1 MTLPYYKGMS
11 VNACCAAPDD
21 AGKGG
26 TATNYSMTVRAVS
39 EAGMIHIEE
48 LLSKKIGLEPESIG
62 RKRIA
67 DIVNT
72 RMELFRIDDVN
83 KYLQRLK
90 SDPAELEGLIE
101 DVTVPETWFFRDIE
115 SFNYLKKYVRD
126 ECPASERKIFRVLS
140 VPCSTGEEPYSI
152 AMTLLEAGLL
162 PEDFQIDA
170 VDINPKTIATAKR
183 AVYGKSAF
191 RGGNIDYRDMYFT
204 PSEEGFVLDPAVAA
218 LVNFYR
224 DNFTQSHA
232 LWNHGPYEAI
242 FCKNLLIYLTDDAR
256 KKVFDNIN
264 RLLVPKGIV
273 FNGHAELISFLQYGY
288 KPVKHPRSF
297 ACMKMEAGNEEVSVS
312 HKTKRQIP
320 LLQNHALK
328 TKGSKQSRLTLPAEP
343 LPGSNGAKTGAAPKA
358 QGEAEKLA
366 AIRELADAGSL
377 DRALSLCRQFI
388 KKNDHN
394 KEAYY
399 LAGLINLA
407 LNNFDKAEGFFQ
419 KVLYLDPSHY
429 EALLHMKLLYEKKG
443 DLIKASAMQGRIKRS
458 EAGA

>member
-1 MTLPYYKGMS
+1 MTLPYCKGMS
-11 VNACCAAPDD
+11 LEACCAAPDN
-21 AGKGG
+21 AGQGG
-26 TATNYSMTVRAVS
+26 TAGAVS
-39 EAGMIHIEE
+39 EAGMIHIED
-48 LLSKKIGLEPESIG
+48 LLSKKIGLEPQSIG

-67 DIVNT
+67 DVVGT
-72 RMELFRIDDVN
+72 RMELSLIDDVN
-83 KYLQRLK
+83 KYLHKLK

-101 DVTVPETWFFRDIE
+101 DVTVPETWFFRDNE
-115 SFNYLKKYVRD
+115 SFNYLKKYAHD
-126 ECPASERKIFRVLS
+126 EKVSTTEKKIFRVLS

-162 PEDFQIDA
+162 PVDFQIDA

-191 RGGNIDYRDMYFT
+191 RGGNTDYRDTYFA

-218 LVNFYR
+218 LVNFYS
-224 DNFTQSHA
+224 DNFTQPHA
-232 LWNHGPYEAI
+232 LWNHGPYQAI

-288 KPVKHPRSF
+288 KPIKHPRSF
-297 ACMKMEAGNEEVSVS
+297 ACMKMEAVMEEVSAS
-312 HKTKRQIP
+312 HTTKRQMP
-320 LLQNHALK
+320 LSQNNALK
-328 TKGSKQSRLTLPAEP
+328 TKGSKQSRLALPAEP
-343 LPGSNGAKTGAAPKA
+343 LPRNKGVRTGAVPKV

-377 DRALSLCRQFI
+377 DRALSLCRQFV

-443 DLIKASAMQGRIKRS
+443 DHLKASAMQGRIKRS

>member
-11 VNACCAAPDD
+11 VNACCAVPDD

-26 TATNYSMTVRAVS
+26 TTANHSFTGSAVS
-39 EAGMIHIEE
+39 EVGMVHVEE

-67 DIVNT
+67 DAVNT
-72 RMELFRIDDVN
+72 RMELFMIDDVN
-83 KYLQRLK
+83 KYLHKLR
-90 SDPAELEGLIE
+90 SDPAEFEELIE
-101 DVTVPETWFFRDIE
+101 DVTVPETWFFRDTE
-115 SFNYLKKYVRD
+115 SFNYLKKYVHD
-126 ECPASERKIFRVLS
+126 ENPASERNIFRVLS

-152 AMTLLEAGLL
+152 AITLLEAGLL

-170 VDINPKTIATAKR
+170 VDINPKTIETAKQ
-183 AVYGKSAF
+183 AVYGKGAF
-191 RGGNIDYRDMYFT
+191 RGENKDYRDKYFT
-204 PSEEGFVLDPAVAA
+204 HSKEGFVLDPTIAGS
-218 LVNFYR
+218 VNFYR
-224 DNFTQSHA
+224 DNFTQPHA
-232 LWNHGPYEAI
+232 LWNHGPYQII
-242 FCKNLLIYLTDDAR
+242 FCKNLLIYLTSDAR
-256 KKVFDNIN
+256 KKVFDNID

-288 KPVKHPRSF
+288 KPIKHPRSF
-297 ACMKMEAGNEEVSVS
+297 ACMKIEVGKEEVSVS
-312 HKTKRQIP
+312 HKTKTQIP

-328 TKGSKQSRLTLPAEP
+328 TKVSKQSRLALPAEP
-343 LPGSNGAKTGAAPKA
+343 LPRSNGAKTGAAPKVP
-358 QGEAEKLA
+358 GETEKLA

-377 DRALSLCRQFI
+377 DRALSMCRQFI

-407 LNNFDKAEGFFQ
+407 LNNFDKAENFFQ

-429 EALLHMKLLYEKKG
+429 ETLLHMKFLYEKKG
-443 DLIKASAMQGRIKRS
+443 DHVKSSAMQGRIKRS